1 MKFNGILA
9 MVKRAASI
17 SVSCGVSDIMNAPV
31 NYRKMYRHAKRSL
44 EYRTVLG
51 SNMVFSFEDLEKESG
66 MPQSTGKIDEN
77 EYKNLTYL
85 ISYGKKADV
94 ISSLEKLIA
103 QISTPNYKDSYFY
116 ILSNILDA
124 IVKACISLPEFYQ
137 DFDSQAEITTKL
149 YGMKT
154 QQNLIDYLIA
164 LAERVIKVNE
174 SRKLSGVES
183 SYERILHFID
193 MNFTNPNL
201 LVEDVANYLSY
212 SVSYIS
218 AILKRN
224 GTSFTKITT
233 DLRMKKALTLLSDQN
248 NRIITIARDVGYTD
262 PYYFSHCFKKYTGLS
277 PDEYRKT
284 KLS

>member
-1 MKFNGILA
+1 
-9 MVKRAASI
+9 
-17 SVSCGVSDIMNAPV
+17 MNP
-31 NYRKMYRHAKRSL
+31 
-44 EYRTVLG
+44 E
-51 SNMVFSFEDLEKESG
+51 SFL
-66 MPQSTGKIDEN
+66 
-77 EYKNLTYL
+77 
-85 ISYGKKADV
+85 
-94 ISSLEKLIA
+94 
-103 QISTPNYKDSYFY
+103 
-116 ILSNILDA
+116 
-124 IVKACISLPEFYQ
+124 
-137 DFDSQAEITTKL
+137 
-149 YGMKT
+149 
-154 QQNLIDYLIA
+154 
-164 LAERVIKVNE
+164 
-174 SRKLSGVES
+174 ES

-201 LVEDVANYLSY
+201 LIEDVANELSY

-284 KLS
+284 KSS